1 MLDVWTLHGPRR
13 PFRDGHQFRQTC
25 LALAF
30 LDLCVPLPEGFN
42 DHLGKALPGFLG
54 NRLGQ
59 TMSFRILDV
68 ETRGPS
74 PILENSLQ
82 CLPLPQN

>member
-1 MLDVWTLHGPRR
+1 
-13 PFRDGHQFRQTC
+13 
-25 LALAF
+25 
-30 LDLCVPLPEGFN
+30 VPLPEGFN